1 VHDLHVWSISMGKN
15 AMTVHIVVAQDPL
28 KTLQQVTDLCR
39 RKYSLNHTVIQVEG
53 PMNAEQNPH
62 QF

>member
-1 VHDLHVWSISMGKN
+1 MGKN